1 VLGAIARSTAA
12 LAASAVWGYAEATRF
27 FIVPDVLVG
36 WIALH
41 GPRVGFASAFAAT
54 AGAVLGG
61 AAVHRDAAAQ
71 QAHLTEIPGI
81 SDAMLDDAAE
91 RFALESW
98 GAVMRAPLDGI
109 PYKIYAA
116 RSALDGRPLQELVL
130 WTPPARLWRFLLV
143 ALGAGAFGMIFART
157 IRRREGHFLFG
168 YAAVWAITYVRY
180 YAGLRRRYGT
190 ITGSGT
196 GRD

>member
-1 VLGAIARSTAA
+1 MLGAIARSTAA

-27 FIVPDVLVG
+27 FIVPDVLIG
-36 WIALH
+36 WVALH
-41 GPRVGFASAFAAT
+41 GVRPGALSAFAAT

-61 AAVHRDAAAQ
+61 TAVHRDAAAQ
-71 QAHLTEIPGI
+71 YARLTEIPGI
-81 SDAMLDDAAE
+81 SEPMLDEAAE
-91 RFALESW
+91 RFARDGW
-98 GAVMRAPLDGI
+98 AAVMRAPLDGI

-116 RSALDGRPLQELVL
+116 RSALDGRPLEELVL

-143 ALGAGAFGMIFART
+143 ALGAAGFGAIFGTA

-190 ITGSGT
+190 
-196 GRD
+196 

>member
-27 FIVPDVLVG
+27 FVVPDVLIG
-36 WIALH
+36 WVALH
-41 GPRVGFASAFAAT
+41 GVRPGAWSALAAT

-71 QAHLTEIPGI
+71 HAGLTEIPGI
-81 SDAMLDDAAE
+81 SEPLLSDAAE
-91 RFALESW
+91 RFGRDGWIAM
-98 GAVMRAPLDGI
+98 MRAPLDGI
-109 PYKIYAA
+109 PYKVYAA
-116 RSALDGRPLQELVL
+116 QSALDGRPLEELLL
-130 WTPPARLWRFLLV
+130 WTAPARLWRFLLV
-143 ALGAGAFGMIFART
+143 ALGAAGFGAIFGRA

-180 YAGLRRRYGT
+180 YAALRRRYG
-190 ITGSGT
+190 S
-196 GRD
+196 